1 MALMK
6 PKLTDLIAKLVSLGR
21 IYRYAYSGLRFMA
34 KSGGFASALR
44 QKLLKGGSDACRR
57 RERQL
62 ILWPANNANNDT
74 NQRLMKSQ
82 IMPKHNRT

>member
-6 PKLTDLIAKLVSLGR
+6 PNLTELIAELVSLGR

-44 QKLLKGGSDACRR
+44 QNLLKRGSDACRR
-57 RERQL
+57 R
-62 ILWPANNANNDT
+62 
-74 NQRLMKSQ
+74 KG
-82 IMPKHNRT
+82 K